1 MRFAFRCSLKA
12 ACVAALLALVVLPL
26 RAAQAD
32 VKDPLPDSLSLGG
45 VTLYATVDVELPRQ
59 LTSEQRQHFEALQKI
74 ENATKHSAA

>member
-32 VKDPLPDSLSLGG
+32 VKAGDVITAANVDQAKELISPGLEWCIRHGWP
-45 VTLYATVDVELPRQ
+45 AT
-59 LTSEQRQHFEALQKI
+59 
-74 ENATKHSAA
+74 